1 MKPFIFRVN
10 LFEYLRNCCI
20 VSFYPRAKSGTPLV
34 NLYIYFYFTVLFGKI
49 NTLEVMVA
57 RVKMNLDEVELYLNK
72 AESTIIDPG
81 CVTSTSY
88 NSALTGNEQTRK
100 SKVLPNLMVNSNS
113 FYIKLII
120 IENTLLILKLTL
132 HNVQDP

>member
-1 MKPFIFRVN
+1 
-10 LFEYLRNCCI
+10 
-20 VSFYPRAKSGTPLV
+20 
-34 NLYIYFYFTVLFGKI
+34 
-49 NTLEVMVA
+49 MVA

-88 NSALTGNEQTRK
+88 NSALTGNEQPRK

-120 IENTLLILKLTL
+120 IQNTLLILKLTL
-132 HNVQDP
+132 ATQRIKPFVRAFKNVPESGVQKYCEVH

>member
-1 MKPFIFRVN
+1 M
-10 LFEYLRNCCI
+10 
-20 VSFYPRAKSGTPLV
+20 AKWLV

-88 NSALTGNEQTRK
+88 NSALTGNEQPRK

>member
-1 MKPFIFRVN
+1 
-10 LFEYLRNCCI
+10 
-20 VSFYPRAKSGTPLV
+20 
-34 NLYIYFYFTVLFGKI
+34 
-49 NTLEVMVA
+49 
-57 RVKMNLDEVELYLNK
+57 MNLDEVELYLNK

-88 NSALTGNEQTRK
+88 NSALTGNEQPRK

>member
-1 MKPFIFRVN
+1 
-10 LFEYLRNCCI
+10 
-20 VSFYPRAKSGTPLV
+20 
-34 NLYIYFYFTVLFGKI
+34 
-49 NTLEVMVA
+49 
-57 RVKMNLDEVELYLNK
+57 MNLDEVELYLNK

-88 NSALTGNEQTRK
+88 NSSLTGNEQTRK

>member
-1 MKPFIFRVN
+1 
-10 LFEYLRNCCI
+10 
-20 VSFYPRAKSGTPLV
+20 
-34 NLYIYFYFTVLFGKI
+34 
-49 NTLEVMVA
+49 
-57 RVKMNLDEVELYLNK
+57 MNLDEVELYLNK
-72 AESTIIDPG
+72 AESTIIDPS

-120 IENTLLILKLTL
+120 IQNTLLILKLILATQRIKPFVRAFKSVPESG
-132 HNVQDP
+132 VQKFCEVY